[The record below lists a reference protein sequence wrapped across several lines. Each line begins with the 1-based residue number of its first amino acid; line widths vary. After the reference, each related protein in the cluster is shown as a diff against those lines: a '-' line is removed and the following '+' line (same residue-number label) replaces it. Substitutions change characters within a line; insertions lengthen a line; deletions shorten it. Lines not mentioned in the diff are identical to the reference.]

1 MIHIMYFGS
10 PFWVINVLGAG
21 KEAPGEVIDG
31 AEVVPPRGGDSGL
44 WIPEWIQILHIIR

>member
-31 AEVVPPRGGDSGL
+31 AEVVPPRGGDSDV
-44 WIPEWIQILHIIR
+44 